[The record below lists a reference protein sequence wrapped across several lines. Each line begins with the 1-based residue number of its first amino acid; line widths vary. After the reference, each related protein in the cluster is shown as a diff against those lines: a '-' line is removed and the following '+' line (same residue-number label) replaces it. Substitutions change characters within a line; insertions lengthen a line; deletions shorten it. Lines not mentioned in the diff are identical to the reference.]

1 VDEARGS
8 PLCRKLL
15 ILDLDETLIHASEQ
29 ALDRDPDF
37 QIGPYF
43 VYRRP
48 HLDEFI
54 RRASEHFELAVW
66 TSSGAVYAH
75 QVVQHI
81 FPNQTLRF
89 VWASQRC
96 TTVVDPL
103 TGEYASIKD
112 LKDLRKLKRLGLE
125 LRSVIAVDDTPFKYR
140 RSYGNLV
147 RVSEFTGDPADT
159 ELRWLADYLPTLVD
173 VANIRLIEKRGW
185 RNSLESRTGMG

>member
-1 VDEARGS
+1 MDETQGS
-8 PLCRKLL
+8 PLSRKLL
-15 ILDLDETLIHASEQ
+15 VLDLDETLIHASEQ
-29 ALDRDPDF
+29 VLDRDPDF
-37 QIGPYF
+37 RIGPYF

-54 RRASEHFELAVW
+54 RSVGEHFDLAVW

-81 FPNQTLRF
+81 FARQTLRF

-96 TTVVDPL
+96 TTVLDPM
-103 TGEYASIKD
+103 TGEYASIKN
-112 LKDLRKLKRLGLE
+112 LRKLKRLGFE

-159 ELRWLADYLPTLVD
+159 ELQWLADYLPTLAD
-173 VANIRLIEKRGW
+173 VANIRAVEKRGW
-185 RNSLESRTGMG
+185 RNALEGRIGME

>member
-1 VDEARGS
+1 MTEARGLPPS
-8 PLCRKLL
+8 RKLL
-15 ILDLDETLIHASEQ
+15 VLDLDETLIYASEQ

-54 RRASEHFELAVW
+54 RRTREHFDLAVW

-75 QVVQHI
+75 LVVQHI
-81 FPNQTLRF
+81 FPNQPLRF

-96 TTVVDPL
+96 TTVVDPM
-103 TGEYASIKD
+103 TGEYASTKN
-112 LKDLRKLKRLGLE
+112 LRKLKRIGVE

-147 RVSEFTGDPADT
+147 CVSEFTGDPADT
-159 ELRWLADYLPTLVD
+159 ELRWLADYLLTLAD
-173 VANIRLIEKRGW
+173 VANVRSIEKRGW
-185 RNSLESRTGMG
+185 RNAMERRVLGS